1 MKVKI
6 TETYLNEALRLRKE
20 YVNFMNILNN
30 KSPLLSKYRNEFE
43 EIKSRVQS
51 VDINDSNIK
60 IEETI
65 FKELEFVDEKL
76 VLIQKEL
83 EPIYDGIS
91 ELQSESDK
99 LYDAVTQ
106 KYPKMSPEEIKDQIW
121 EKVKHI
127 LV

>member
-20 YVNFMNILNN
+20 YVKFVNNLNE
-30 KSPLLSKYRNEFE
+30 KSPLLGKYRKELE
-43 EIKSRVQS
+43 EIKTRVQS
-51 VDINDSNIK
+51 VDINDSKIK
-60 IEETI
+60 IEEKI

-76 VLIQKEL
+76 LLIQKEL
-83 EPIYDGIS
+83 QPIYNGIS
-91 ELQSESDK
+91 ELEIESDK
-99 LYDAVTQ
+99 LYDAVTE

-127 LV
+127 LI